1 MVFGL
6 NDHVFCV
13 LPCPVTES
21 NCMLSLIRF
30 TRMPCPPPNCQT
42 FSNNLRPSVSLSIA
56 SVQSHS
62 TSRASRSLVVPW
74 IMRRKNETHSPL
86 APSNSATFRVPPL
99 FQTPLALAAPC
110 LHWGTHS
117 ICKAPFPPSWWTFFE
132 MQFDITCD
140 VARRQAPF
148 AAGYHAEAPSK
159 PHTHTDI
166 GVVRAHLPRR
176 YSASARE
183 RATHWQRSSVTQP
196 EFCQGVTS

>member
-1 MVFGL
+1 
-6 NDHVFCV
+6 
-13 LPCPVTES
+13 
-21 NCMLSLIRF
+21 MLSLIRF
-30 TRMPCPPPNCQT
+30 TCMPCPPPNCQT

-132 MQFDITCD
+132 VQFDITCD

-159 PHTHTDI
+159 PHARTLVWCVHICLAAIPLRRVNGPRI
-166 GVVRAHLPRR
+166 GNGALSHNLNSVKGSPAKFSKHRLPHR
-176 YSASARE
+176 
-183 RATHWQRSSVTQP
+183 
-196 EFCQGVTS
+196 